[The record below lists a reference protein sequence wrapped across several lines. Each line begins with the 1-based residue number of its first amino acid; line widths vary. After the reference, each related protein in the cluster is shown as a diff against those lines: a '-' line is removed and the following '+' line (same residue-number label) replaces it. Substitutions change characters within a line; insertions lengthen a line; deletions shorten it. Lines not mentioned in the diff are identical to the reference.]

1 MSVRVGTDD
10 GLFTLNGST
19 ARQVEGHSVTALG
32 HGWAI
37 FDGETVVHE
46 TEDGWRQAMTV
57 RSPERSIGVHG
68 ALLARFDDAIVGWG
82 PSLTRVFK
90 KGRFEPIPG
99 FETVPGRDE
108 WHAVGSRQP
117 YVRSLTATAGGV
129 LLANVHVGGIPRSA
143 DDGATW
149 RPTIDVDADVHQ
161 VRAHPKR
168 PELVLAAAAV
178 GLCRSDDAGETWSVL
193 TEGLHASYC
202 RAVATAGDMMF
213 ASASTGPFADQAALY
228 RRAID
233 GDGPLERCTTGLP
246 EWQPHNIDTGC
257 LDTDGM
263 RVAFGGADGVVY
275 GSEDAG
281 RTWHVLADGLPPV
294 SAVMIERA

>member
-1 MSVRVGTDD
+1 MSVRVGTAD
-10 GLFTLNGST
+10 GLFTLNGAT
-19 ARQVEGHSVTALG
+19 ERQVEGHSVTALG

-37 FDGETVVHE
+37 FDGEIVVHE
-46 TEDGWRQAMTV
+46 TDDGWRQAMTV
-57 RSPERSIGVHG
+57 RSPERSLGIHG

-82 PSLTRVFK
+82 SSLTRVPK
-90 KGRFEPIPG
+90 QGRFEPIPG
-99 FETVPGRDE
+99 FETVPGRED

-149 RPTIDVDADVHQ
+149 QPTIDVDADVHQ
-161 VRAHPKR
+161 VHAHPQR

-193 TEGLHASYC
+193 TDGLHASYC
-202 RAVATAGDMMF
+202 RAVATAGDVMF
-213 ASASTGPFADQAALY
+213 VSASTGPFADQAALY

-233 GDGPLERCTTGLP
+233 GDGPLERCTDGLP
-246 EWQPHNIDTGC
+246 EWQPHNIDTAC
-257 LDTDGM
+257 IDTDGT

-275 GSEDAG
+275 SSEDAG

-294 SAVMIERA
+294 SAVTIE